1 MGTGITKL
9 KKTKKKQKNKK
20 HEAHGPSLN
29 RNAEGVDNRWTLHV
43 LSGFGLCPTLCDL
56 WTVAHQVP
64 LSMGCCR
71 QEYWREFPCPPPGD
85 LPDPGLEP
93 ALLTSPALAGGFF
106 TTSINWEAQ
115 GRHWR

>member
-9 KKTKKKQKNKK
+9 KTKQNKTK
-20 HEAHGPSLN
+20 HEAHGLSFN

-43 LSGFGLCPTLCDL
+43 LSGLGLCLTLCDL
-56 WTVAHQVP
+56 WTIDHQVP
-64 LSMGCCR
+64 LSMGFFR
-71 QEYWREFPCPPPGD
+71 QEYWNRFPCPPPGD
-85 LPDPGLEP
+85 LSDPGLKP
-93 ALLTSPALAGGFF
+93 ASLTFPALAGGFF